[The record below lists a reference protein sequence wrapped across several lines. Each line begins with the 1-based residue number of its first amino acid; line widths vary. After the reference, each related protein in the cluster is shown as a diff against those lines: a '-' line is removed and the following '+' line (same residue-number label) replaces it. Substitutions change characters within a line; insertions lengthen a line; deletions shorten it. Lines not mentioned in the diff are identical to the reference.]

1 MADKEQ
7 EQVDE
12 LILESISKVVD
23 AEVNEKKVKKSK
35 SKNLDSL
42 EFWCVPCT
50 KKYTIHRKDKD
61 GKLEKQSICMH
72 MTFDL
77 AVYE

>member
-1 MADKEQ
+1 MTDKEQ
-7 EQVDE
+7 EQVDD

-23 AEVNEKKVKKSK
+23 AEVKETKKPK

-61 GKLEKQSICMH
+61 GKLEKQTICMH
-72 MTFDL
+72 MTFEL
-77 AVYE
+77 AVYR

>member
-1 MADKEQ
+1 MDEKEQ
-7 EQVDE
+7 EQLGE
-12 LILESISKVVD
+12 LILESVSKVVD
-23 AEVNEKKVKKSK
+23 PEPKKEKKSK

-61 GKLEKQSICMH
+61 GKLETQSICMH
-72 MTFDL
+72 MTYHS
-77 AVYE
+77 AVYN